1 MLTLKL
7 TRPSHKSRNK
17 ADSGAGILMLCYFN
31 SCSQQSVE
39 DVAPTAG
46 VFVPE

>member
-7 TRPSHKSRNK
+7 TQPSCKSINQ
-17 ADSGAGILMLCYFN
+17 AGSGAEILMLCYFN

-39 DVAPTAG
+39 DVAPATG
-46 VFVPE
+46 VFVLE